1 MEKISLQVNGV
12 TRTVEVDPQ
21 TPLLYVLRDDLGLKG
36 PKFGCGKGQC
46 GTCAVHIAG
55 GVARSCQ
62 IPIGKLQGAEVV
74 TLEGLGTSV
83 QPNPVQEAFILEQA
97 AQCGYC
103 INGMIMTA
111 TAFLKNNPNPT
122 DEQIKAALSENLCRC
137 GTHPRIV
144 SAVKRAA
151 KMMA

>member
-55 GVARSCQ
+55 SVARSCQ